1 MVSHPEG
8 TQRSWMRYL
17 RCVYSLPD
25 LEPVFDS
32 LTWPDE
38 IAEYP
43 CANPPPLTPWLF
55 LLATCN
61 KFYVYVYEYEGTG
74 MFEAGDTLTEVIE
87 GMRQE
92 RYFHGDNFW
101 PVVEPVLDQ
110 QPARDYFP
118 VYDALAINGDPS
130 NPKFGLVTDIEDPA
144 LLEWLLAAENL
155 LSGDNELHGQLMIRK

>member
-1 MVSHPEG
+1 
-8 TQRSWMRYL
+8 
-17 RCVYSLPD
+17 
-25 LEPVFDS
+25 
-32 LTWPDE
+32 
-38 IAEYP
+38 
-43 CANPPPLTPWLF
+43 
-55 LLATCN
+55 
-61 KFYVYVYEYEGTG
+61 

-101 PVVEPVLDQ
+101 PVVEPVLD